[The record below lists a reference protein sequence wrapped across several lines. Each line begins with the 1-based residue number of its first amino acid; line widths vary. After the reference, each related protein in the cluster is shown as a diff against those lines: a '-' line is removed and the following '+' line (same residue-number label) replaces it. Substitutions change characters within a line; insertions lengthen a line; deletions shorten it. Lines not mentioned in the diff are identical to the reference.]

1 MPHTTCTAGHHDS
14 ERNLT
19 VTVCAEEGRSHRRRR
34 RCKSDDRRSTKRA
47 LSQKSEQLASTHVA
61 LLDSERREA
70 LLDHELA
77 HQRNTHAKLNKQI
90 KHLKNE
96 VQKTEILLH
105 EVLEGVWQKE
115 VASQDTRAGAQDHN
129 SAHEQ
134 AINKAADSI
143 HGIGKLGMMFIFSFA
158 VSWSL
163 VLLDR
168 QEYVEVPRLA
178 KENRKN
184 AHNPGTQTCVA
195 TEGRSVKSALS
206 FLTLMCEIWQIHS
219 LAIGG
224 SMSNSV
230 VLQDRSQTCKPTHQQ
245 NNGGKSIRCR
255 EATTRSFPSLSSFH
269 VTMICTSTHRC
280 QRDMSITAC

>member
-19 VTVCAEEGRSHRRRR
+19 VTVCAEEGRSHRCRR

-70 LLDHELA
+70 LLAHELA

-143 HGIGKLGMMFIFSFA
+143 HGIGKLGMMFKSHFFVCGFVEPCVAGQTRVRGGTASCQGEPQKCTQPWHADMRGYQGQKCQKRIIFSHPH
-158 VSWSL
+158 VRGMTISG
-163 VLLDR
+163 
-168 QEYVEVPRLA
+168 RL
-178 KENRKN
+178 
-184 AHNPGTQTCVA
+184 
-195 TEGRSVKSALS
+195 S
-206 FLTLMCEIWQIHS
+206 HS
-219 LAIGG
+219 II
-224 SMSNSV
+224 
-230 VLQDRSQTCKPTHQQ
+230 LQDRSQTCNPTH
-245 NNGGKSIRCR
+245 
-255 EATTRSFPSLSSFH
+255 
-269 VTMICTSTHRC
+269 M
-280 QRDMSITAC
+280 